1 MDYYHPTRMRPQATE
16 RLRKEAGNVNEFRLN
31 SQHEKEIDKR
41 TLDPYEHEKQRRLRP
56 HQRWEDQLIA
66 LARGKLSDQ
75 QRAEVE
81 RHLQTCE
88 RCAEAYRAY
97 REVSQL
103 LRLAAPRT
111 SLLKESG
118 IAYDAALPRKPRL
131 PSVDMPPGIPRQMR
145 EYMEKYVVFP
155 DPPQPVPGPDAAPE
169 ATDQTPDYQKQQ

>member
-1 MDYYHPTRMRPQATE
+1 M
-16 RLRKEAGNVNEFRLN
+16 NEFRLN

-75 QRAEVE
+75 QRIEVE
-81 RHLQTCE
+81 RHLNTCE

-103 LRLAAPRT
+103 LRLAAPRK

-118 IAYDAALPRKPRL
+118 IAHDAALPRKPRL

-145 EYMEKYVVFP
+145 EYMEKHVVFP
-155 DPPQPVPGPDAAPE
+155 DPPQPVPGPDTAPE
-169 ATDQTPDYQKQQ
+169 APDQTPGYRKHQ